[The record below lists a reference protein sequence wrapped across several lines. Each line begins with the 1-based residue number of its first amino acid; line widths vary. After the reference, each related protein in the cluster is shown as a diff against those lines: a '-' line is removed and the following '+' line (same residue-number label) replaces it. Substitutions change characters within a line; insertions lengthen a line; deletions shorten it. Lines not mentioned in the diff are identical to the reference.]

1 MRNHEFV
8 SVNVSK
14 RIEWIDVLKGICMVV
29 IIMNHIPGES
39 VLAARMTYPFELVGF
54 FFVAG
59 VTFSTKESFRHF
71 IRAKF
76 LRLVV
81 PVFSFGVFNIL
92 LSMPFKD
99 IDVVDRI
106 KGIFFQIPGQ
116 WDDMWF
122 VACLFV
128 MQIMYY
134 PVARFVKGTRQKI
147 AAALLGCGAGILW
160 MSTVDMPLPWH
171 VVNALLFLPF
181 LAVGHVIKMSGQ
193 LSSFEQRSG
202 GAAVA
207 LYCAS
212 VLAVRNW
219 PVDVHL
225 LQFGNALLFSVSA
238 VTGLWS
244 VVAVSVAVG
253 RSGAAFLKQ
262 ALMFIGANT
271 LVFYGLQSKAI
282 SVFDAAFTKF
292 GAILPAAHG
301 LAWIPILVC
310 VLPVLAMASVSVN
323 RWVPFMTGNFKHS
336 KI

>member
-1 MRNHEFV
+1 MKPLE
-8 SVNVSK
+8 
-14 RIEWIDVLKGICMVV
+14 RIAWIDILKGICMTV

-39 VLAARMTYPFELVGF
+39 VLAARLTYPFELVGF

-59 VTFSTKESFRHF
+59 VTFSPKESFRHF
-71 IRAKF
+71 MRAKF

-81 PVFSFGVFNIL
+81 PVFAFGVLNIL
-92 LSMPFKD
+92 LSIPFKEL
-99 IDVVDRI
+99 DVVDRI

-128 MQIMYY
+128 MEIMYY
-134 PVARFVKGTRQKI
+134 PVARFVKGTWQKI

-160 MSTVDMPLPWH
+160 MSSVDMSLPWH

-181 LAVGHVIKMSGQ
+181 LAVGHVLKMSGQ

-202 GAAVA
+202 GSSVSVLIPVA

-225 LQFGNALLFSVSA
+225 LQFGNALLFAVSA

-244 VVAVSVAVG
+244 VVAVSVAIG
-253 RSGAAFLKQ
+253 RSGSAFLKQ

-301 LAWIPILVC
+301 QAWIPVLVC
-310 VLPVLAMASVSVN
+310 VLPVLAMASLAVN